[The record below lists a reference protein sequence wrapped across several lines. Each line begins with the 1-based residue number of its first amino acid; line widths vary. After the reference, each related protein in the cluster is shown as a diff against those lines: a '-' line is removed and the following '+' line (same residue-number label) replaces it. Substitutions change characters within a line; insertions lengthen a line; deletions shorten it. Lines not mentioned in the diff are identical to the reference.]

1 MTIDTVVPDASKT
14 IAIDSISDDTGLSS
28 SDFITSDTSLT
39 LHGSLARRWPTGNMP
54 RSVSTAA

>member
-14 IAIDSISDDTGLSS
+14 IAIDSISDDTGLSN

-39 LHGSLARRWPTGNMP
+39 LHARSARRWPTGNMP